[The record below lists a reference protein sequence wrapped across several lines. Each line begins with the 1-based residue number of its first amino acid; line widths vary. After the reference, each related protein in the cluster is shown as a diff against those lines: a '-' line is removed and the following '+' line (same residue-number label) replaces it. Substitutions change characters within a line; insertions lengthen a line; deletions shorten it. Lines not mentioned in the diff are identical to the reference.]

1 MTFLKTNAINN
12 SEAIQ
17 CRREI
22 TDYQQKCELCF
33 FIYRHHHVNCA
44 YSLY

>member
-17 CRREI
+17 GRREI
-22 TDYQQKCELCF
+22 TDHQQKCILQPYNVGEK
-33 FIYRHHHVNCA
+33 
-44 YSLY
+44 